1 MRDTDDRMLEES
13 YDKINEGI
21 FDRMG
26 ASKAGREAV
35 RAAGGKTGL
44 GGLAQKA
51 KRGVIQGLGGEL
63 SRKEKRQVGAEG
75 IAKSK
80 GQVNALTA
88 SYMMKIQKIAQQYGA
103 DVQKLGVD
111 LSMIDDKAARDIVR
125 MIMAYQPPVQGE

>member
-26 ASKAGREAV
+26 AKRAGREAV

-51 KRGVIQGLGGEL
+51 KRGVIKGLGGEL
-63 SRKEKRQVGAEG
+63 SRKEKQKIDAES
-75 IAKSK
+75 IARSK

-88 SYMMKIQKIAQQYGA
+88 SYMQKIQEIAQKYGA

-111 LSMIDDKAARDIVR
+111 LSMIDDKAAREIVR
-125 MIMAYQPPVQGE
+125 LIMAYQPPAQGE